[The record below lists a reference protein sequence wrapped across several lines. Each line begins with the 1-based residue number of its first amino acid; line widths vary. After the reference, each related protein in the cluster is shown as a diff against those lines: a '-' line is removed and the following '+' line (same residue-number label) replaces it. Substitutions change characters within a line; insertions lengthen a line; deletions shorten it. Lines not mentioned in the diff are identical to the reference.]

1 VFYAFSR
8 GAQFQVSHVGC
19 CSSGQSGRTIGTC
32 EQFPDLDA
40 GDASGF
46 VLQLGDGYSGFI
58 GTSLQAYE
66 ISELGRW
73 GKLHVGLACVRS
85 TLKSGANEKYAGYS

>member
-1 VFYAFSR
+1 MLGAALRARAAQPSARANNFPTSMLATQAGLSR
-8 GAQFQVSHVGC
+8 NWGM
-19 CSSGQSGRTIGTC
+19 R
-32 EQFPDLDA
+32 
-40 GDASGF
+40 
-46 VLQLGDGYSGFI
+46 YSGFI